1 MTFSLAH
8 IALTAAVCALVA
20 GAILYGRVGAARADE
35 ERIRAIVALAIGL
48 GLVVVAWRAVS
59 NAWRLNG
66 DFAPGISVSDVGSG
80 LIPLFVLLTLTPVL
94 SASRLALQGRGRA
107 WWAVTSAI
115 VGLTLFACNVVLI

>member
-1 MTFSLAH
+1 MTFSLVH
-8 IALTAAVCALVA
+8 IALTAAVGTLVA

>member
-1 MTFSLAH
+1 MTFSLVH
-8 IALTAAVCALVA
+8 IALTAAVGTLVA

-48 GLVVVAWRAVS
+48 GLVVIAWRAVS

-115 VGLTLFACNVVLI
+115 VGLTLFVCNVVLI

>member
-1 MTFSLAH
+1 MTFSLVH

-20 GAILYGRVGAARADE
+20 GAILYQRIGMGRTDGDRL
-35 ERIRAIVALAIGL
+35 RAIVALAIGL

-80 LIPLFVLLTLTPVL
+80 LIPLFVLLALTPVL
-94 SASRLALQGRGRA
+94 SASRLALQGRDRA
-107 WWAVTSAI
+107 WWPVTNII
-115 VGLTLFACNVVLI
+115 VALALFACNVVLI

>member
-1 MTFSLAH
+1 MTFSLVH
-8 IALTAAVCALVA
+8 IALTAAVGTLVA

-48 GLVVVAWRAVS
+48 GLVVIAWRAVS

>member
-1 MTFSLAH
+1 MTFSLVH
-8 IALTAAVCALVA
+8 IALTAAVGALVA

-48 GLVVVAWRAVS
+48 GLVVIAWRAVS

>member
-1 MTFSLAH
+1 MTFSLVH
-8 IALTAAVCALVA
+8 IALTAAVGTLVA

-48 GLVVVAWRAVS
+48 GLVVIAWRAVS

-107 WWAVTSAI
+107 WWAVTSTI
-115 VGLTLFACNVVLI
+115 VGLTLFVCNVVLI